1 MLKFFDFFERIL
13 TILGGFTLI
22 CMVLLTCGD
31 IIMRCL
37 SYPAQGSYELL
48 GFLGAITIASAL
60 SYTQKTKGHIAV
72 DMLVKTFPKPAQL
85 ALSVFNNLISALL
98 FIIIAH
104 QLFVFGFSLREA
116 GELTETLRIA
126 YYPFIYTVAI
136 GCIGLSVLLCLDSA
150 KSLTLLKGI
159 KK

>member
-1 MLKFFDFFERIL
+1 
-13 TILGGFTLI
+13 
-22 CMVLLTCGD
+22 
-31 IIMRCL
+31 MRCL
-37 SYPAQGSYELL
+37 SYPAHGSYELL

-60 SYTQKTKGHIAV
+60 SYTQKSKGHVAI
-72 DMLVKTFPKPAQL
+72 DILVRTFPKSAQL

-98 FIIIAH
+98 FIIIAY

-136 GCIGLSVLLCLDSA
+136 GCIGLAVLLCLDSTKKLILSKGA
-150 KSLTLLKGI
+150 KK
-159 KK
+159 